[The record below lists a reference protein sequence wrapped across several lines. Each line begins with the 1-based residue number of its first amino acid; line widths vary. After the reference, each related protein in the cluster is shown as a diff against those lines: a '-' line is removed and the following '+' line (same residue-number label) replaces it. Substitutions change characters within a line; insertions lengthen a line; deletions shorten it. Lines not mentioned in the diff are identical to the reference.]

1 MNKAGDLVDDANLP
15 DSSEAVSN
23 SRRKTNQIVFANR
36 NNFNAERVLE
46 NWNKGLKVILSTY
59 LDLYDMCF

>member
-1 MNKAGDLVDDANLP
+1 MTCVGIDKVNKAGDLVDDANLP

-46 NWNKGLKVILSTY
+46 N
-59 LDLYDMCF
+59 